1 MIREKRLTGL
11 RHQSPLTNSRS
22 RENLFIEFPWRDW
35 IPYFFR
41 VALAAVEFFLEM
53 LSTFL
58 PPVPSTI
65 ATLNAPWRTL
75 LLIEEDRSRD
85 QSSRSGRW
93 IHHATSVNWKGL
105 ASPMLWVETAFFFRF
120 SLSGPCPGRTVE
132 LYGPIWGARS
142 LRSRR
147 VCYFGNSLEK
157 SGDAAGGIY
166 SPVLEMRELVCKFYH
181 RAKLRDCRITD
192 VIYVYAH
199 THTQYVSSCT
209 VPSESALLGLFY
221 VRLSDVLFQ
230 HLSPSLFIAAHLLLP
245 VKYQPWRASAAID
258 SLSLL
263 VIRTRIRARPLCLM
277 LLLSFISLSI
287 IFHLTLGSANV
298 ARSCRVHR
306 VESTS
311 RDVLLLVSF
320 FFL

>member
-199 THTQYVSSCT
+199 THTHNMFPRAPCRVK
-209 VPSESALLGLFY
+209 
-221 VRLSDVLFQ
+221 VLF
-230 HLSPSLFIAAHLLLP
+230 SASFMSASRMFCSNISLLL
-245 VKYQPWRASAAID
+245 

-263 VIRTRIRARPLCLM
+263 ICCCQWN
-277 LLLSFISLSI
+277 ISR
-287 IFHLTLGSANV
+287 GA
-298 ARSCRVHR
+298 HR
-306 VESTS
+306 L
-311 RDVLLLVSF
+311 R
-320 FFL
+320 